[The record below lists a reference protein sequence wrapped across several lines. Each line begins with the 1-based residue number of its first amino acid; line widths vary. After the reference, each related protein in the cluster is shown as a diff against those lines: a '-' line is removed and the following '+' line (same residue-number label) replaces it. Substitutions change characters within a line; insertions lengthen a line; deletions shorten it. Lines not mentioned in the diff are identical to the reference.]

1 MLFVLI
7 CIDKPNSFELRS
19 AMRPSHLAYIDAQLR
34 QVKIAGPFLSD
45 DGQTMLG
52 SLIVIEARA
61 CSRIHT
67 SGIMPPDKLFAPKEG
82 CKFRV
87 AGVIDMMFLSGDVL
101 IYLTPHAVINFTFS
115 PWQKEI
121 LIRGMWYISQI

>member
-34 QVKIAGPFLSD
+34 QVKVAGPFLSD

-52 SLIVIEARA
+52 SLIVIEAQDIAAARA
-61 CSRIHT
+61 FAAADPYAL
-67 SGIMPPDKLFAPKEG
+67 GGLFSSVDIKPWRWTVGAPKG
-82 CKFRV
+82 
-87 AGVIDMMFLSGDVL
+87 G
-101 IYLTPHAVINFTFS
+101 
-115 PWQKEI
+115 
-121 LIRGMWYISQI
+121 